1 MGTTLTG
8 TTPQDTY
15 DSLIKV
21 TDNGPLSG
29 TAKYLSDGL
38 GNDSVLALST
48 SAVAIGTTT
57 AAGKLNIKGSA
68 GSGLNL
74 THSNNTV
81 VAELV
86 EFSGA
91 QGAGLTLK
99 NAAGTTNVL
108 FNAGGESYING
119 GNVGIGTS
127 TPEAKLDIKGEAAAG
142 SVGMFIENAAAST
155 TSNSADIYFGTWGG
169 STVAGITNARISAVN
184 TLGVDARTDLDFYT
198 YDGAASGKR
207 VSITSGGVL
216 SLTQGQIKFPATQ
229 VPSADANTLDDYE
242 EGTWSPQVYY
252 QNATDQ
258 SNSTNVTQ
266 VGTYTKIGRQVKLC
280 GVLQWTITG
289 SPAVDNMGIKNLPF
303 TAQNSADYFS
313 FGQLQLI
320 NADSYPAA
328 TLDIF
333 INQNATVAIIATPA
347 GISNQGANIGTSG
360 TKTARFEITYFV

>member
-29 TAKYLSDGL
+29 TLKALSDGL
-38 GNDSVLALST
+38 GNDSTLSL
-48 SAVAIGTTT
+48 STT
-57 AAGKLNIKGSA
+57 AASI
-68 GSGLNL
+68 
-74 THSNNTV
+74 
-81 VAELV
+81 
-86 EFSGA
+86 
-91 QGAGLTLK
+91 
-99 NAAGTTNVL
+99 AGTLAVATGTNL
-108 FNAGGESYING
+108 ATAS

-127 TPEAKLDIKGEAAAG
+127 SPANKLVVK
-142 SVGMFIENAAAST
+142 
-155 TSNSADIYFGTWGG
+155 
-169 STVAGITNARISAVN
+169 
-184 TLGVDARTDLDFYT
+184 
-198 YDGAASGKR
+198 
-207 VSITSGGVL
+207 SGGYGAVASFLDAADNGFVFKADGFNGFNAIDQTQQLIMNFGGAEKYRFNTDGVL
-216 SLTQGQIKFPATQ
+216 AVGSGIKFPATQ

-289 SPAVDNMGIKNLPF
+289 SPAVDNVGIKNLPF